1 MARSYGSA
9 ATLLAL
15 KEASYG
21 VKPPGNWE
29 KFAFVSS
36 DIGAEQNLLSSELLG
51 QGREPRAPFR
61 DVINDEGN
69 IVVPVEARD
78 FGRWL
83 QLLLGNPVSAGV
95 AATGDIT
102 FSANPS
108 AGHTITI
115 NGVLWTFVASGATG
129 TQTNIGANLNA
140 TLTQLA
146 TDLNASANAS
156 ITPATYSNGAGTKL
170 NIVHDTLSAVGNSF
184 TLASG
189 NANAV
194 ASGATL
200 SGGGFTHTL
209 VSGAA
214 ALPSFAAEIGHV
226 NVPAYFVHTGCMLNS
241 MALNFQRSGAA
252 NATLNVLAQGETR
265 FTASQ
270 GGTPTSRV
278 YKPFS
283 QFNGSVKRNGAAL
296 GNVTGAQFTYSNG
309 MQGVPTIRNDGLID
323 GVDPTTITTTGSIEV
338 RFADTTLVDD
348 AINNTAIELEL
359 AYRLA
364 GLDGNNFN
372 LTWTF
377 HEVYLPRPR
386 IPISG
391 PGGVQTSF
399 NWQAVYDDALS
410 KSVTV
415 VLKND
420 VTSYP

>member
-15 KEASYG
+15 KEVTYG
-21 VKPPGNWE
+21 LKPAGNWE

-36 DIGAEQNLLSSELLG
+36 DLSAEQNLISSDLLG

-69 IVVPVEARD
+69 LVIPVEGRD

-102 FSANPS
+102 FTANPS
-108 AGHTITI
+108 ASHTITI
-115 NGVLWTFVASGATG
+115 NGVVWTFVASGATG
-129 TQTNIGANLNA
+129 TQTNIGGSLAA

-146 TDLNASANAS
+146 TDLNASVNAS
-156 ITPATYSNGAGTKL
+156 ITPVTYANVGGTKL
-170 NIVHDTLSAVGNSF
+170 GFTHDTLGAAGNAF
-184 TLASG
+184 TIASG
-189 NANAV
+189 NANGV

-200 SGGGFTHTL
+200 SGGGYTHTFI
-209 VSGAA
+209 SGAA
-214 ALPSFAAEIGHV
+214 SLPSFAAEIGHA

-241 MALNFQRSGAA
+241 MAMNFQRSGSA
-252 NATLNVLAQGETR
+252 NATLNIIAQGETR
-265 FTASQ
+265 FASTQ

-283 QFNGSVKRNGAAL
+283 QFNGSIKRN
-296 GNVTGAQFTYSNG
+296 NVSLANITGAQFTYSNG
-309 MQGVPTIRNDGLID
+309 MQAVPTIRNDALIE
-323 GVDPTTITTTGSIEV
+323 GVDPTTISVNGSIDV
-338 RFADTTLVDD
+338 RFADTVLVDD

-359 AYRLA
+359 AYKLA
-364 GLDGNNFN
+364 GLEGNNFS

-386 IPISG
+386 IPVSG
-391 PGGVQTSF
+391 PGGVQASF
-399 NWQAVYDDALS
+399 NWQGVLDDSLS

>member
-156 ITPATYSNGAGTKL
+156 ITPATYSNGAGAKL
-170 NIVHDTLSAVGNSF
+170 NIVHDTLSAAGNSF

-200 SGGGFTHTL
+200 SGGGFTHTF

-283 QFNGSVKRNGAAL
+283 QFNGSIKRNGTAL

>member
-15 KEASYG
+15 KESTYG
-21 VKPPGNWE
+21 VKPTGNWE

-36 DIGAEQNLLSSELLG
+36 DLSAEQNLLSSDLLG

-69 IVVPVEARD
+69 LVVPVEGRD

-102 FSANPS
+102 FTANPS
-108 AGHTITI
+108 ASHTITI
-115 NGVLWTFVASGATG
+115 NSVVWTFVASGATG
-129 TQTNIGANLNA
+129 AQTNIGANLNA

-146 TDLNASANAS
+146 TDLNASVNAS
-156 ITPATYSNGAGTKL
+156 ITPVTYANVGGTKL
-170 NIVHDTLSAVGNSF
+170 GFTHDTLGAAGNSF
-184 TLASG
+184 TIASG
-189 NANAV
+189 NANGV

-200 SGGGFTHTL
+200 SGGGYTHTFI
-209 VSGAA
+209 SGAA
-214 ALPSFAAEIGHV
+214 SLPSFAAEIGHA
-226 NVPAYFVHTGCMLNS
+226 NVPAYFVHTGCMLGS

-252 NATLNVLAQGETR
+252 NATLNIIAQGETR
-265 FTASQ
+265 FASTQ
-270 GGTPTSRV
+270 GGTPTARV

-283 QFNGSVKRNGAAL
+283 QFNGSIKRN
-296 GNVTGAQFTYSNG
+296 NVSLANITGAQFTYSNG
-309 MQGVPTIRNDGLID
+309 LQAVPTIRNDGLIEA
-323 GVDPTTITTTGSIEV
+323 VDPTIINVNGSIDV
-338 RFADTTLVDD
+338 RFADTTLIDD
-348 AINNTAIELEL
+348 AINNNAIELEL
-359 AYRLA
+359 AYKLA
-364 GLDGNNFN
+364 GLDGNNFS

-386 IPISG
+386 IPVSG
-391 PGGVQTSF
+391 PGGVQASF
-399 NWQAVYDDALS
+399 NWQGVYDDALL

>member
-9 ATLLAL
+9 ASLAAF
-15 KEASYG
+15 KEVTYG
-21 VKPPGNWE
+21 TKPSGNWE
-29 KFAFVSS
+29 KFAFASS
-36 DIGAEQNLLSSELLG
+36 DLSAEQNLIASDLLG

-83 QLLLGNPVSAGV
+83 QFLLGNPTTAGV
-95 AATGDIT
+95 QASGDIT
-102 FSANPS
+102 FTANPS

-115 NGVLWTFVASGATG
+115 NGVVWTFVASGATG

-146 TDLNASANAS
+146 TDLNASVNAS
-156 ITPATYSNGAGTKL
+156 ITPATYSNVGGTKL
-170 NIVHDTLSAVGNSF
+170 GVSYDTVGGAGNSF

-194 ASGATL
+194 VSGATL
-200 SGGGFTHTL
+200 SGGGYTHTF

-214 ALPSFAAEIGHV
+214 SLPSFSAEVGHA
-226 NVPAYFVHTGCMLNS
+226 NVPAYFVHTGCVLGS
-241 MALNFQRSGAA
+241 MAMNFQRSGAA
-252 NATLNVLAQGETR
+252 NATLNIIAQGETR
-265 FTASQ
+265 YTATQ

-283 QFNGSVKRNGAAL
+283 QFNGSIKRNGTAL
-296 GNVTGAQFTYSNG
+296 GNVVGAQFTYSNG
-309 MQGVPTIRNDGLID
+309 LQAVPTIRNDALID
-323 GVDPTTITTTGSIEV
+323 GVDPTTITVNGNIDV

-348 AINNTAIELEL
+348 AINNSAIELEL
-359 AYRLA
+359 GYKMA
-364 GLDGNNFN
+364 GLDGNNFS
-372 LTWTF
+372 LLWTF

-391 PGGVQTSF
+391 PSGVQTSF
-399 NWQAVYDDALS
+399 NWQGVYDDALA

-415 VLKND
+415 ILKND
-420 VTSYP
+420 VSIYA

>member
-9 ATLLAL
+9 ASLLAL
-15 KEASYG
+15 KEVTYG
-21 VKPPGNWE
+21 TKPTGNWE

-36 DIGAEQNLLSSELLG
+36 DLSAEQNLIASDLLG

-61 DVINDEGN
+61 DVINDTGN
-69 IVVPVEARD
+69 LVIPVEGRD

-83 QLLLGNPVSAGV
+83 QFLLGNPVSTGV

-102 FSANPS
+102 FTANPS

-115 NGVLWTFVASGATG
+115 NGVVWTFVASGATG

-156 ITPATYSNGAGTKL
+156 ITPATYSNGGGTKL
-170 NIVHDTLSAVGNSF
+170 NIVHDTLSPAGNSF

-194 ASGATL
+194 VSGATL
-200 SGGGFTHTL
+200 SGGGYTHTFT
-209 VSGAA
+209 SGAA
-214 ALPSFAAEIGHV
+214 TLPSFAAEIGHA

-241 MALNFQRSGAA
+241 MALNFQRSGSA
-252 NATLNVLAQGETR
+252 NATLNIIAQGETR
-265 FTASQ
+265 FTTTQ
-270 GGTPTSRV
+270 GGTPTSRI

-283 QFNGSVKRNGAAL
+283 QFNGTIKRNGVAL
-296 GNVTGAQFTYSNG
+296 GNVTGAQFTYANG
-309 MQGVPTIRNDGLID
+309 MQTVPTIRSDGLID
-323 GVDPTTITTTGSIEV
+323 GVDPTIVNITGSIDA

-359 AYRLA
+359 AYKLA
-364 GLDGNNFN
+364 GLEGNNFS
-372 LTWTF
+372 LTWNF

-386 IPISG
+386 IPITG
-391 PGGVQTSF
+391 PGGVQASF
-399 NWQAVYDDALS
+399 NWQGVYDDGLS
-410 KSVTV
+410 KSATV

-420 VTSYP
+420 VATYP

>member
-15 KEASYG
+15 KESTYG
-21 VKPPGNWE
+21 VKPTGNWE

-36 DIGAEQNLLSSELLG
+36 DLSAEQNLLSSDLLG

-69 IVVPVEARD
+69 LVVPVEGRD

-102 FSANPS
+102 FTANPS
-108 AGHTITI
+108 ASHTITI
-115 NGVLWTFVASGATG
+115 NGVVWTFVASGATG

-146 TDLNASANAS
+146 TDLNASVNAS
-156 ITPATYSNGAGTKL
+156 ITPSAYANTGGTKL
-170 NIVHDTLSAVGNSF
+170 TVTYKIVGGAGNAF
-184 TLASG
+184 TIASG
-189 NANAV
+189 NANGV

-200 SGGGFTHTL
+200 SGGGYTHTF

-214 ALPSFAAEIGHV
+214 SLPSFAAEIGHA
-226 NVPAYFVHTGCMLNS
+226 NVPAYFVHTGCMLGS

-252 NATLNVLAQGETR
+252 NATLNIIAQGETR
-265 FTASQ
+265 FTSTQ
-270 GGTPTSRV
+270 GGTPTNRV

-283 QFNGSVKRNGAAL
+283 QFNGSIKRN
-296 GNVTGAQFTYSNG
+296 NVSLANITGAQFTYSNG
-309 MQGVPTIRNDGLID
+309 LQAVPTIRNDGLIEA
-323 GVDPTTITTTGSIEV
+323 VDPTIINVNGSIDV
-338 RFADTTLVDD
+338 RFADTTLIDD
-348 AINNTAIELEL
+348 AINNNAIELEL
-359 AYRLA
+359 AYKLA
-364 GLDGNNFN
+364 GLDGNNFS

-386 IPISG
+386 IPVSG
-391 PGGVQTSF
+391 PGGVQASF
-399 NWQAVYDDALS
+399 NWQGVYDDALL

>member
-9 ATLLAL
+9 ASLLAL
-15 KEASYG
+15 KESTYG
-21 VKPPGNWE
+21 VKPTGNWE
-29 KFAFVSS
+29 KFAFSSS
-36 DIGAEQNLLSSELLG
+36 DLSSEQNLLSSELLG

-61 DVINDEGN
+61 DVINDTGN
-69 IVVPVEARD
+69 FVVPVEARD

-83 QLLLGNPVSAGV
+83 QLLLGNPTSAGV
-95 AATGDIT
+95 AASGDIT
-102 FSANPS
+102 FTANPS
-108 AGHTITI
+108 ASHTITI
-115 NGVLWTFVASGATG
+115 NGVVWTFVASGATG

-146 TDLNASANAS
+146 TDLNASVNAS
-156 ITPATYSNGAGTKL
+156 ITPATYSNSGGTKL
-170 NIVHDTLSAVGNSF
+170 SVVYDTVGAAGNAF
-184 TLASG
+184 TIASG
-189 NANAV
+189 NANGV

-200 SGGGFTHTL
+200 SGGGYNHTF

-214 ALPSFAAEIGHV
+214 SLPSFSAEIGHA

-241 MALNFQRSGAA
+241 MAFNFQRSGAA
-252 NATLNVLAQGETR
+252 NATLNILAQGETR
-265 FTASQ
+265 YTSSQ

-283 QFNGSVKRNGAAL
+283 QFNGSIKRNSVAL
-296 GNVTGAQFTYSNG
+296 ANVTGAQFTYANG
-309 MQGVPTIRNDGLID
+309 MQAVPTIRSDGLID
-323 GVDPTTITTTGSIEV
+323 GVDPTTVNITGSIDV
-338 RFADTTLVDD
+338 RFADTTLLDD
-348 AINNTAIELEL
+348 ALNNNAIELEL
-359 AYRLA
+359 AYKMV
-364 GLDGNNFN
+364 GLDANNFS

-386 IPISG
+386 VPISG

-399 NWQAVYDDALS
+399 NWQGVYDDALS

>member
-102 FSANPS
+102 FTANPS

-170 NIVHDTLSAVGNSF
+170 NIVHDTLSAAGNSF

-194 ASGATL
+194 VSGATL
-200 SGGGFTHTL
+200 SGGGFNHTFI
-209 VSGAA
+209 SGAA

-359 AYRLA
+359 AYRMA

>member
-9 ATLLAL
+9 VSLLAL
-15 KEASYG
+15 KESVYG
-21 VKPPGNWE
+21 TKPTGNWE
-29 KFAFVSS
+29 KFSFSSS
-36 DIGAEQNLLSSELLG
+36 DLSAEQNLIASDLLG

-61 DVINDEGN
+61 DVINDDGN
-69 IVVPVEARD
+69 LVVPVEARD

-83 QLLLGNPVSAGV
+83 QLLLGNPTSAGV
-95 AATGDIT
+95 AASGDIT
-102 FSANPS
+102 FAVNPS
-108 AGHTITI
+108 ATHTITI
-115 NGVLWTFVASGATG
+115 NGVIWTFVASGATG
-129 TQTNIGANLNA
+129 TQTNIGGSLAA

-146 TDLNASANAS
+146 TDLNASVNAG
-156 ITPATYSNGAGTKL
+156 ITPSSYANTGGTKL
-170 NIVHDTLSAVGNSF
+170 TVTYKTVGAAGNAF
-184 TLASG
+184 TIASG
-189 NANAV
+189 NANGV

-200 SGGGFTHTL
+200 SGGGYTHTFL
-209 VSGAA
+209 SGVAS
-214 ALPSFAAEIGHV
+214 LPSFALELGHA

-252 NATLNVLAQGETR
+252 SATLNILAQGETR
-265 FTASQ
+265 YTATQ
-270 GGTPTSRV
+270 GGTPTARV

-283 QFNGSVKRNGAAL
+283 QFNGSIKRNQVAL
-296 GNVTGAQFTYSNG
+296 ASITGAQFTYSNG

-359 AYRLA
+359 AYRLT

>member
-170 NIVHDTLSAVGNSF
+170 NIVHDTLSAAGNSF

-200 SGGGFTHTL
+200 SGGGFTHTF

>member
-102 FSANPS
+102 FTANPS

-170 NIVHDTLSAVGNSF
+170 NIVHDTLSAAGNSF

-194 ASGATL
+194 VSGATL
-200 SGGGFTHTL
+200 SGGGFNHTFI
-209 VSGAA
+209 SGAT

-252 NATLNVLAQGETR
+252 NATLNILAQGETR
-265 FTASQ
+265 FTSSQ
-270 GGTPTSRV
+270 GGVPTSRV

-399 NWQAVYDDALS
+399 NWQAVYDDTLS

>member
-1 MARSYGSA
+1 
-9 ATLLAL
+9 
-15 KEASYG
+15 
-21 VKPPGNWE
+21 
-29 KFAFVSS
+29 
-36 DIGAEQNLLSSELLG
+36 
-51 QGREPRAPFR
+51 
-61 DVINDEGN
+61 
-69 IVVPVEARD
+69 VPVEGRD

-102 FSANPS
+102 FTANPS

-115 NGVLWTFVASGATG
+115 NGVVWTFVASGATG

-146 TDLNASANAS
+146 TDLNASVNAS
-156 ITPATYSNGAGTKL
+156 ITPVTYANVGGTKL
-170 NIVHDTLSAVGNSF
+170 GFTHDTLGAAGNSF
-184 TLASG
+184 TIASG
-189 NANAV
+189 NANGV

-200 SGGGFTHTL
+200 SGGGYTHTF

-214 ALPSFAAEIGHV
+214 SLPSFAAEIGHA

-241 MALNFQRSGAA
+241 MAFNFQRSGSA
-252 NATLNVLAQGETR
+252 NATLNIIAQGETR
-265 FTASQ
+265 FASTQ

-283 QFNGSVKRNGAAL
+283 QFNGSIKRNGTSLA
-296 GNVTGAQFTYSNG
+296 NITGAQFTYSNG
-309 MQGVPTIRNDGLID
+309 LQAVPTIRNDGLIEA
-323 GVDPTTITTTGSIEV
+323 VDPTIVNVNGSIDV

-348 AINNTAIELEL
+348 AINNNAIELEL
-359 AYRLA
+359 AYKLA
-364 GLDGNNFN
+364 GLDGNNFS

-386 IPISG
+386 IPVSG
-391 PGGVQTSF
+391 PGGVQASF

>member
-102 FSANPS
+102 FTANPS

-200 SGGGFTHTL
+200 SGGGFTHTF

-252 NATLNVLAQGETR
+252 NATLNILAQGETR
-265 FTASQ
+265 FVASQ
-270 GGTPTSRV
+270 GGTPTSRI

-359 AYRLA
+359 AYRMA

>member
-15 KEASYG
+15 KESTYG
-21 VKPPGNWE
+21 VKPTGNWE

-36 DIGAEQNLLSSELLG
+36 DLSAEQNLLSSDLLG

-69 IVVPVEARD
+69 LVVPVEGRD

-102 FSANPS
+102 FTANPS
-108 AGHTITI
+108 ASHTITI
-115 NGVLWTFVASGATG
+115 NGVTWTFVASGATG

-146 TDLNASANAS
+146 TDLNASVNAS
-156 ITPATYSNGAGTKL
+156 ITPATYSNGGGTKL
-170 NIVHDTLSAVGNSF
+170 NIVHDTLGATGNNF

-189 NANAV
+189 NANGV
-194 ASGATL
+194 VSGATL
-200 SGGGFTHTL
+200 SGGGFTHTF

-214 ALPSFAAEIGHV
+214 SLPSFAAEIGHA
-226 NVPAYFVHTGCMLNS
+226 NVPAYFVHTGCMLGS

-252 NATLNVLAQGETR
+252 NATLNIIAQGETR
-265 FTASQ
+265 FASTQ
-270 GGTPTSRV
+270 GGTPTARV

-283 QFNGSVKRNGAAL
+283 QFNGSIKRNGTSLA
-296 GNVTGAQFTYSNG
+296 NITGAQFTYSNG
-309 MQGVPTIRNDGLID
+309 LQAVPTIRNDGLIEA
-323 GVDPTTITTTGSIEV
+323 VDPTIINVNGSIDV

-348 AINNTAIELEL
+348 AINNNAIELEL
-359 AYRLA
+359 AYKLA
-364 GLDGNNFN
+364 GLDGNNFS

-386 IPISG
+386 IPVSG
-391 PGGVQTSF
+391 PGGVQASF

>member
-9 ATLLAL
+9 ASLLAL
-15 KEASYG
+15 KEVTYG
-21 VKPPGNWE
+21 VKPGGNWE
-29 KFAFVSS
+29 KLSFVSS
-36 DIGAEQNLLSSELLG
+36 DLSAEQNLISSDLLG

-61 DVINDEGN
+61 DVINDTGNLVIPIEG
-69 IVVPVEARD
+69 RD

-83 QLLLGNPVSAGV
+83 QLLLGNPTSAGV

-102 FSANPS
+102 FGVNPS

-115 NGVLWTFVASGATG
+115 NGVLWTFVASGAT
-129 TQTNIGANLNA
+129 TAQTNIGGSLTA

-146 TDLNASANAS
+146 TDLNASVNPLV
-156 ITPATYSNGAGTKL
+156 TPATYSNVSGTKL
-170 NIVHDTLSAVGNSF
+170 GVVYDTVGAAGNAF
-184 TLASG
+184 TLVSG
-189 NANAV
+189 NVNGV
-194 ASGATL
+194 VSGATL
-200 SGGGFTHTL
+200 SGGGYTHTFI
-209 VSGAA
+209 SGAA
-214 ALPSFAAEIGHV
+214 TLPSFAAELGHA

-241 MALNFQRSGAA
+241 MALNFQRSGSA
-252 NATLNVLAQGETR
+252 NATVNIIAQGETR

-283 QFNGSVKRNGAAL
+283 QFNGSIKRNSVAL
-296 GNVTGAQFTYSNG
+296 ANITGAQFTYANG
-309 MQGVPTIRNDGLID
+309 MQTVPTIRNDGLID
-323 GVDPTTITTTGSIEV
+323 GVDPTTINVTGSIDV

-348 AINNTAIELEL
+348 AINNNAIELEL
-359 AYRLA
+359 AYKMA
-364 GLDGNNFN
+364 GLEGNNFS

-391 PGGVQTSF
+391 PGGVQCSF
-399 NWQAVYDDALS
+399 NWQGVYDDAMS

-420 VTSYP
+420 IATYP

>member
-9 ATLLAL
+9 ASLLAL
-15 KEASYG
+15 KEVSYG
-21 VKPPGNWE
+21 TKPGGNWE

-36 DIGAEQNLLSSELLG
+36 DLSAEQNLISSDLLG

-69 IVVPVEARD
+69 LVVPVEARD

-102 FSANPS
+102 FTANPS

-115 NGVLWTFVASGATG
+115 NGVVWTFVASGATG
-129 TQTNIGANLNA
+129 LQTNIGANLNA

-146 TDLNASANAS
+146 TDLNASVNAS
-156 ITPATYSNGAGTKL
+156 ITPATYSNGGGTKL
-170 NIVHDTLSAVGNSF
+170 NIVHDTLSAVGNAF

-194 ASGATL
+194 VSGATL
-200 SGGGFTHTL
+200 SGGGFTHTFT
-209 VSGAA
+209 SGAA
-214 ALPSFAAEIGHV
+214 SLPSFAAEIGHA

-241 MALNFQRSGAA
+241 LALNFQRSGAA
-252 NATLNVLAQGETR
+252 NATLNIIAQGETR

-270 GGTPTSRV
+270 GGTPTVRAF
-278 YKPFS
+278 KPFS
-283 QFNGSVKRNGAAL
+283 QFNGTIKRNSVAL
-296 GNVTGAQFTYSNG
+296 ANITGAQFTYSNG
-309 MQGVPTIRNDGLID
+309 MQTVPTIRNDGLID
-323 GVDPTTITTTGSIEV
+323 GVDPTTVSVSGNIDV

-348 AINNTAIELEL
+348 AINNNAIELEL
-359 AYRLA
+359 AYKLP
-364 GLDGNNFN
+364 GLDGNNFA

-377 HEVYLPRPR
+377 HEVFLPRPR

-391 PGGVQTSF
+391 PGGVQASF
-399 NWQAVYDDALS
+399 NWQAVYDDSLS

-420 VTSYP
+420 VSTYS

>member
-69 IVVPVEARD
+69 IVVPVEGRD

-83 QLLLGNPVSAGV
+83 QLLLGNPVS
-95 AATGDIT
+95 TGDIT
-102 FSANPS
+102 FTANPS
-108 AGHTITI
+108 ASHTITI
-115 NGVLWTFVASGATG
+115 NGVVWTFVASGATG

-146 TDLNASANAS
+146 TDLNASVNAS

-170 NIVHDTLSAVGNSF
+170 NIVHDTLGAAGNSF

-194 ASGATL
+194 VSGATL
-200 SGGGFTHTL
+200 SGGGFTHTF

-265 FTASQ
+265 FVASQ

-283 QFNGSVKRNGAAL
+283 QFNGSVKRNGVAL

-338 RFADTTLVDD
+338 RFADTVLVDD
-348 AINNTAIELEL
+348 AINNNAIELEL
-359 AYRLA
+359 AYKMA
-364 GLDGNNFN
+364 GLDGNNFS
-372 LTWTF
+372 LTWIF

-386 IPISG
+386 IPVSG

-399 NWQAVYDDALS
+399 NWQGVYDDALS

>member
-15 KEASYG
+15 KEVTYG
-21 VKPPGNWE
+21 VKPGGNWE

-36 DIGAEQNLLSSELLG
+36 DLSAEQNLLSSELLG

-69 IVVPVEARD
+69 ISIPVEARD

-83 QLLLGNPVSAGV
+83 QFLMGNPTTAGV

-102 FSANPS
+102 FTANPS

-115 NGVLWTFVASGATG
+115 NGVVWTFVASGASG

-146 TDLNASANAS
+146 TDLNASANGS
-156 ITPATYSNGAGTKL
+156 ITPATYSNGGGTKL
-170 NIVHDTLSAVGNSF
+170 NIVHDTASAVGNSF
-184 TLASG
+184 TIASG
-189 NANAV
+189 NPNGV

-200 SGGGFTHTL
+200 SGGGFTHTF

-214 ALPSFAAEIGHV
+214 TLPSFAAEIGHI
-226 NVPAYFVHTGCMLNS
+226 NVPAYFVHTGCILNS
-241 MALNFQRSGAA
+241 MAFNFQRSGAA
-252 NATLNVLAQGETR
+252 NATLNILAQGETR
-265 FTASQ
+265 FAASQ

-283 QFNGSVKRNGAAL
+283 QFNGSIKRNNVAL
-296 GNVTGAQFTYSNG
+296 ASVTGAQFTYSNG
-309 MQGVPTIRNDGLID
+309 AQGVPTIRNDGLIEA
-323 GVDPTTITTTGSIEV
+323 VDPTIINITGSIDV
-338 RFADTTLVDD
+338 RFADTMLVDD

-359 AYRLA
+359 AYKLA
-364 GLDGNNFN
+364 GLDGNNFS

-377 HEVYLPRPR
+377 HEVFLPRPR

-399 NWQAVYDDALS
+399 NWQGVYDDSLS

>member
-15 KEASYG
+15 KESTYG
-21 VKPPGNWE
+21 VKPTGNWE
-29 KFAFVSS
+29 KFAFASS
-36 DIGAEQNLLSSELLG
+36 DLSAEQNLLSSDLLG

-69 IVVPVEARD
+69 LVVPVEGRD

-83 QLLLGNPVSAGV
+83 QFLLGNPVSAGV

-102 FSANPS
+102 FTANPS
-108 AGHTITI
+108 ASHTITI
-115 NGVLWTFVASGATG
+115 NGVVWTFVASGATG
-129 TQTNIGANLNA
+129 TQTNIGANLAA

-146 TDLNASANAS
+146 TDLNASVNAS
-156 ITPATYSNGAGTKL
+156 ITPVTYANVGGTKL
-170 NIVHDTLSAVGNSF
+170 GFTHDTLGAVGNSF
-184 TLASG
+184 TIASG
-189 NANAV
+189 NANGV

-200 SGGGFTHTL
+200 SGGGYTHTF

-214 ALPSFAAEIGHV
+214 SLPSFAAEIGHA
-226 NVPAYFVHTGCMLNS
+226 NVPAYFVHTGCMLGS
-241 MALNFQRSGAA
+241 MALKFQRSGAA
-252 NATLNVLAQGETR
+252 NATLNIIAQGETR
-265 FTASQ
+265 FASTQ

-283 QFNGSVKRNGAAL
+283 QFNGSIKRN
-296 GNVTGAQFTYSNG
+296 NVSLANITGAQFTYSNG
-309 MQGVPTIRNDGLID
+309 LQAVPTIRNDGLIEA
-323 GVDPTTITTTGSIEV
+323 VDPTIINVNGSIDV

-348 AINNTAIELEL
+348 AINNNAIELEL
-359 AYRLA
+359 AYKLA
-364 GLDGNNFN
+364 GLDGNNFS

-386 IPISG
+386 IPVSG
-391 PGGVQTSF
+391 PGGVQASF
-399 NWQAVYDDALS
+399 NWQGVYDDALL

>member
-15 KEASYG
+15 KEVTYG
-21 VKPPGNWE
+21 LKPTGNWE

-36 DIGAEQNLLSSELLG
+36 DLSAEQNLISSDLLG

-69 IVVPVEARD
+69 LVIPVEGRD

-83 QLLLGNPVSAGV
+83 QLLLGNPTSAGV

-102 FSANPS
+102 FAVNPS
-108 AGHTITI
+108 TTHTITI
-115 NGVLWTFVASGATG
+115 NGVVWTFVASGATG
-129 TQTNIGANLNA
+129 TQTNIGGSLAA

-146 TDLNASANAS
+146 TDLNASVNAS
-156 ITPATYSNGAGTKL
+156 ITPVTYANVSGTKL
-170 NIVHDTLSAVGNSF
+170 GFTHDTLGAVGNAF
-184 TLASG
+184 TIASG
-189 NANAV
+189 NANGV

-200 SGGGFTHTL
+200 SGGGYTHTFI
-209 VSGAA
+209 SGAA
-214 ALPSFAAEIGHV
+214 SLPSFAAEIGHA

-241 MALNFQRSGAA
+241 MAMNFQRSGSA
-252 NATLNVLAQGETR
+252 NATLNIIAQGETR
-265 FTASQ
+265 FASTQ

-283 QFNGSVKRNGAAL
+283 QFNGSIKRN
-296 GNVTGAQFTYSNG
+296 NVSLANITGAQFTYSNG
-309 MQGVPTIRNDGLID
+309 MQAVPTIRNDALIE
-323 GVDPTTITTTGSIEV
+323 GVDPTTISVNGSIDV
-338 RFADTTLVDD
+338 RFADTVLVDD

-359 AYRLA
+359 AYKLA
-364 GLDGNNFN
+364 GLEGNNFS

-386 IPISG
+386 IPVSG
-391 PGGVQTSF
+391 PGGVQASF
-399 NWQAVYDDALS
+399 NWQGVYDDALT